1 MTQDDDNQSIAHTIG
16 VIGHR
21 LKISKFQRAA
31 FLAGS
36 SLRDSVMAS
45 ASELA
50 AALPGAKRFSYD
62 HSLLELTRRTRAL
75 ALEEIIGQVGVTK
88 LPFDKLWIEGPPPVM
103 VAQDFPLRVG
113 ALVTR
118 QPKDEGFS
126 FTLAFTA
133 HKTDRVT
140 SFDVRTRVG
149 KNGIT
154 FDEDKLLQVI
164 SLPQPDRQSD
174 PSRII
179 DLYYLTA
186 DFLARSFVALGSQKI
201 MPQGYGAATPQTEA
215 EDKKIF
221 AQNQLR
227 AQMRRPPRY
236 PLRPIIIDLTALD
249 ARLREE
255 SDAKLVRQLLGW
267 TAVRRSKPI
276 ISKHGTVFTRQP
288 HDRRIPAPEDRRDAA
303 RVLRSGDNDVSI
315 AVEAGR
321 PVQVAGV
328 GGNELKK

>member
-1 MTQDDDNQSIAHTIG
+1 MTQDYDNDSIAHTIG

-21 LKISKFQRAA
+21 LKTSKFERAA

-36 SLRDSVMAS
+36 PLRDSVMTSAS
-45 ASELA
+45 ALA
-50 AALPGAKRFSYD
+50 VELPGAKRVSYD
-62 HSLLELTRRTRAL
+62 NSLLELTRRTRAL

-88 LPFDKLWIEGPPPVM
+88 LPFDKLWIEGPPPVLI
-103 VAQDFPLRVG
+103 AQDFPLRIG

-118 QPKDEGFS
+118 QPKDEGFA

-133 HKTDRVT
+133 HKKDRVT
-140 SFDVRTRVG
+140 SFDVMTRVG

-164 SLPQPDRQSD
+164 SMPQPNRQSD

-201 MPQGYGAATPQTEA
+201 MQQGYGAVSPQIET
-215 EDKKIF
+215 EDKKVY

-227 AQMRRPPRY
+227 ARMKRPPRY
-236 PLRPIIIDLTALD
+236 PLRPITIDLTALD
-249 ARLREE
+249 ARLRSD
-255 SDAKLVRQLLGW
+255 SDAKVVRQLLGW

-303 RVLRSGDNDVSI
+303 RVLRSGKNDVTI

-321 PVQVAGV
+321 PVQVAEVRSETLG
-328 GGNELKK
+328 K

>member
-1 MTQDDDNQSIAHTIG
+1 MTQDDNKNSIAHTIG

-21 LKISKFQRAA
+21 LKTSKYERVA
-31 FLAGS
+31 FLIGS
-36 SLRDSVMAS
+36 PLRDSVMAS
-45 ASELA
+45 ASALA
-50 AALPGAKRFSYD
+50 AELPSAKRFSYD
-62 HSLLELTRRTRAL
+62 HSLLELTRRTQAL
-75 ALEEIIGQVGVTK
+75 QTEEIIGQVGVTK
-88 LPFDKLWIEGPPPVM
+88 LPFDKLWIEGPPPV
-103 VAQDFPLRVG
+103 VIAQDFPLRIG

-118 QPKDEGFS
+118 QPKDGGFA

-133 HKTDRVT
+133 HQADRVT
-140 SFDVRTRVG
+140 SFDVTTRVD
-149 KNGIT
+149 KEGIK

-164 SLPQPDRQSD
+164 SLPQPNRTSD
-174 PSRII
+174 PSRMI

-186 DFLARSFVALGSQKI
+186 DFLARGFVALGSQKI
-201 MPQGYGAATPQTEA
+201 MQSGFGVVTPQTEA
-215 EDKKIF
+215 EDRKVF

-227 AQMRRPPRY
+227 SQMKRPPRY

-288 HDRRIPAPEDRRDAA
+288 HDRRIPTPEDRRDAA
-303 RVLRSGDNDVSI
+303 RVLRSGDSDV
-315 AVEAGR
+315 AFAMEAGR

-328 GGNELKK
+328 GGNQLKK

>member
-1 MTQDDDNQSIAHTIG
+1 MTQDYDNDSIAHTIG

-21 LKISKFQRAA
+21 LKTSKFERAA

-36 SLRDSVMAS
+36 PLRDSVMAS
-45 ASELA
+45 AGALA
-50 AALPGAKRFSYD
+50 AELPGAKRLSYD

-88 LPFDKLWIEGPPPVM
+88 LPFDKLWIEGPPPVV
-103 VAQDFPLRVG
+103 VAQDFPLRIG

-118 QPKDEGFS
+118 QPKDEGFA

-140 SFDVRTRVG
+140 SFDVMTRVG

-164 SLPQPDRQSD
+164 SLPQPNRQSD

-186 DFLARSFVALGSQKI
+186 DFLARSFVALASQKI
-201 MPQGYGAATPQTEA
+201 MQQGYGAVSPQIEA
-215 EDKKIF
+215 EDKKIY

-227 AQMRRPPRY
+227 ARMKRPPRY

-249 ARLREE
+249 ARLRSD
-255 SDAKLVRQLLGW
+255 SDAKVVRQLLGW

-303 RVLRSGDNDVSI
+303 RVLRSGNNDVTI

-328 GGNELKK
+328 SGEALGK

>member
-1 MTQDDDNQSIAHTIG
+1 MTQGDDRSSIAHTIG

-21 LKISKFQRAA
+21 LKASKFERAS

-36 SLRDSVMAS
+36 PLRDSVMTS
-45 ASELA
+45 AGALA
-50 AALPGAKRFSYD
+50 AELPGAKRFSYD

-75 ALEEIIGQVGVTK
+75 ATEEIIGQVGVTK
-88 LPFDKLWIEGPPPVM
+88 LPFDKLWIEGPPPV
-103 VAQDFPLRVG
+103 VIAQDFPLRIG

-118 QPKDEGFS
+118 RPKDEGFA

-133 HKTDRVT
+133 HKADRVT
-140 SFDVRTRVG
+140 SFDVTTKVG

-154 FDEDKLLQVI
+154 FDEEKLLHVI

-174 PSRII
+174 ASRII

-186 DFLARSFVALGSQKI
+186 DFLARGFVALGSQKI
-201 MPQGYGAATPQTEA
+201 MPPGYGTVTPQMEA
-215 EDKKIF
+215 EDKKVF
-221 AQNQLR
+221 GQNQLR
-227 AQMRRPPRY
+227 AQMKRPPRY

-249 ARLREE
+249 ARLRED

-288 HDRRIPAPEDRRDAA
+288 HDRRIPAAEDRRDAA
-303 RVLRSGDNDVSI
+303 RVLRSGNNDVTL

-321 PVQVAGV
+321 PVQVAGA
-328 GGNELKK
+328 GAETLQK

>member
-1 MTQDDDNQSIAHTIG
+1 MMQDEDKHSIAHTIG

-21 LKISKFQRAA
+21 LKTSKFERAA

-36 SLRDSVMAS
+36 PLRDSVMAS
-45 ASELA
+45 AGALA
-50 AALPGAKRFSYD
+50 AAMPGAKRFSYD

-75 ALEEIIGQVGVTK
+75 ATEEIIGQVGVTK
-88 LPFDKLWIEGPPPVM
+88 LPFDKLWIEGPPPV
-103 VAQDFPLRVG
+103 VIAQDFPLRIG

-133 HKTDRVT
+133 HKADRVT
-140 SFDVRTRVG
+140 SFDVTTKVG

-154 FDEDKLLQVI
+154 FDEEKLLQVI
-164 SLPQPDRQSD
+164 SLPQPDRRSD
-174 PSRII
+174 ASRII

-186 DFLARSFVALGSQKI
+186 DFLARGFVALGSQKI
-201 MPQGYGAATPQTEA
+201 MPPGYRTMTPQMVA
-215 EDKKIF
+215 EDKKVF
-221 AQNQLR
+221 EQNQLR
-227 AQMRRPPRY
+227 AQMKRPPRY

-288 HDRRIPAPEDRRDAA
+288 HDRRIPAAEDRRDAA
-303 RVLRSGDNDVSI
+303 RVLQSGNNDVTL

-328 GGNELKK
+328 ETPTLQK